1 MLEIASKLEEVLV
14 RLESVEERLVQHVL
28 VVEERLVQ
36 LDDKVCKL
44 AMSSTSK
51 EEKNALRRQ
60 YYRERRAE
68 AFKDRLK
75 LPVFGVL
82 QRKDR
87 RLLQKSSEWAAMGLR
102 FGKADR
108 PAAFISWLVYAW
120 NSGTYLK
127 KPITFSGS
135 AFRIWNG
142 SCRHA
147 LGAGD
152 LMHYYR
158 KRIKMVPFLR
168 NEAERQDFSDRPW
181 WGWGAYVLRPVID
194 EMKESELWETFSERF
209 KTMVQLLGGG
219 LCELEVGGTCWD
231 FNEELP
237 AINNMMKRI
246 APIWIALIEACLTGL
261 RAAERP
267 PHPPV
272 GRSRPPGAPSSMVTP
287 AP

>member
-1 MLEIASKLEEVLV
+1 MQEIASKLEEVLV
-14 RLESVEERLVQHVL
+14 RLES
-28 VVEERLVQ
+28 
-36 LDDKVCKL
+36 LDGKMCKL
-44 AMSSTSK
+44 VMGETSK
-51 EEKNALRRQ
+51 KEKNALRRQ

-68 AFKDRLK
+68 AFKGRMK
-75 LPVFGVL
+75 LPDFGIL

-87 RLLQKSSEWAAMGLR
+87 RLQKVEEWAGMGLR

-108 PAAFISWLVYAW
+108 PAAFISWLVYVW
-120 NSGTYLK
+120 NNECYLK

-168 NEAERQDFSDRPW
+168 NEAERQDFSTRPW
-181 WGWGAYVLRPVID
+181 WGWGSYVLRPVIE
-194 EMKESELWETFSERF
+194 EMKESELWATFSERF

-219 LCELEVGGTCWD
+219 LCELEIGGTCWD

-237 AINNMMKRI
+237 AINNMMKRV
-246 APIWIALIEACLTGL
+246 APTWITLIEACLTGL
-261 RAAERP
+261 RAAECP
-267 PHPPV
+267 Q
-272 GRSRPPGAPSSMVTP
+272 PS
-287 AP
+287 